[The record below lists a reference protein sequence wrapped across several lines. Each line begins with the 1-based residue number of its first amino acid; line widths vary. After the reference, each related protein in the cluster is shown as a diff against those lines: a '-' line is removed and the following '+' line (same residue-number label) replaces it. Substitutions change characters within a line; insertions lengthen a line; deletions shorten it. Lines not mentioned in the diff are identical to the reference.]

1 MDKFI
6 KKFNKIMIIFLLNF
20 YFIRHKQQD
29 FLPYKNQNKI
39 LVINYTLNKTKF
51 KSLKEKIF
59 TNKNN
64 EFKNHLN
71 RSNCIFHSP
80 KRVFYLIETIY
91 NSNLKT
97 NIKIKL
103 NSIRISLLEAED
115 ELDEEDECGEGEEVE
130 PSDFKFN
137 AELTRFVGTSHLP

>member
-1 MDKFI
+1 
-6 KKFNKIMIIFLLNF
+6 
-20 YFIRHKQQD
+20 
-29 FLPYKNQNKI
+29 
-39 LVINYTLNKTKF
+39 
-51 KSLKEKIF
+51 
-59 TNKNN
+59 
-64 EFKNHLN
+64 
-71 RSNCIFHSP
+71 
-80 KRVFYLIETIY
+80 VFYLIETIY